1 MLGSLLRSPTRTRA
15 PQQSPGLLL
24 SLCDCPFQ
32 IFFSMPKQKAP
43 LRMLLFWWRW
53 RDLNS
58 RPELSCQGFY
68 ECSLSFQNP
77 FTYRRQTACKLRYSL
92 LPDESRENQSFMFA
106 AKSTLCPQARQ
117 SAGERKLLITQQ
129 EQLNYF
135 CQLIL
140 SCYF

>member
-1 MLGSLLRSPTRTRA
+1 MAGSTKTLCHNFLLYKKTKSESVTDNGEFR
-15 PQQSPGLLL
+15 
-24 SLCDCPFQ
+24 
-32 IFFSMPKQKAP
+32 IFI
-43 LRMLLFWWRW
+43 FWWRW
-53 RDLNS
+53 RESNS
-58 RPELSCQGFY
+58 RPKSSCQGFY
-68 ECSLSFQNP
+68 ECSLSFKIP